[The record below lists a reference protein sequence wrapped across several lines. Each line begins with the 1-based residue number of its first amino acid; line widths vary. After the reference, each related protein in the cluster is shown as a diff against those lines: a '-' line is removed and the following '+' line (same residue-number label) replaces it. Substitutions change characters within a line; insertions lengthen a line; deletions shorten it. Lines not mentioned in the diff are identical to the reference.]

1 MDGSIR
7 TFTDGGGVASAGGE
21 ASGTMAPLAE
31 VAAASPTSGGSAKAI
46 GTGAGTAAP
55 ASVSG
60 RPATPATGVSASS
73 KTSLALGESGAPKKT
88 TTLSSS
94 SASQVVMRGLA
105 GRGAGAARK
114 NSSARTRGRDSTAA
128 RGRGGTARRL
138 ALGSDARCR
147 SMASA
152 RPPWVTSWA
161 QATAAEEG
169 LHPVWND
176 GDGLV
181 EAAGARGSL
190 GPARE
195 SLDPFDGVGSLPDGS
210 LEPCGSSH

>member
-1 MDGSIR
+1 MEGSIG
-7 TFTDGGGVASAGGE
+7 TPADGGGVASADGE
-21 ASGTMAPLAE
+21 ESGTSAPLAE
-31 VAAASPTSGGSAKAI
+31 VAAASSTSGGSAKAI
-46 GTGAGTAAP
+46 GAGAGTATLAL
-55 ASVSG
+55 VKG
-60 RPATPATGVSASS
+60 RPAIPATGVSASS
-73 KTSLALGESGAPKKT
+73 KASLALGESGAPKKT
-88 TTLSSS
+88 TTSSS
-94 SASQVVMRGLA
+94 SSTSPVVMRGLA

-176 GDGLV
+176 GAGLV

-190 GPARE
+190 GPLHFFERNQIAE
-195 SLDPFDGVGSLPDGS
+195 G
-210 LEPCGSSH
+210 

>member
-1 MDGSIR
+1 MSSAALIDASHSELLMLPSPHETNEMASRGQSSPWSPGSR
-7 TFTDGGGVASAGGE
+7 
-21 ASGTMAPLAE
+21 
-31 VAAASPTSGGSAKAI
+31 AAAVGSK
-46 GTGAGTAAP
+46 
-55 ASVSG
+55 
-60 RPATPATGVSASS
+60 
-73 KTSLALGESGAPKKT
+73 
-88 TTLSSS
+88 
-94 SASQVVMRGLA
+94 
-105 GRGAGAARK
+105 
-114 NSSARTRGRDSTAA
+114 
-128 RGRGGTARRL
+128 
-138 ALGSDARCR
+138 C

-195 SLDPFDGVGSLPDGS
+195 SLDLFGGVGSLDGS